1 MAVRLG
7 KQTIA
12 LETPVS
18 IVNTGTVVGTK
29 ESEGPLAPY
38 FDVHLNDAEW
48 NEETWEK
55 SESKMQREAA
65 KLAIRKAGMEP
76 GNIDCAFA
84 GDLLNQCISSG
95 FSARE
100 LEIPYYGLY
109 GACSTM
115 IEGLSLGAISIDGGG
130 FDRTIAVASSHFCTA
145 ERQYRT
151 PLEYGGQRTPTA
163 QWTVTGAGAAVLEKR
178 QFPPYITHITT
189 GKVIDFGVTDPN
201 NMGGAMAPAAIDTL
215 KAHFRDTKR
224 SPKNYDL
231 ILTGDLGK
239 VGREIV
245 IDMMTAGGFDMEQN
259 YNDTGCMIYDFET
272 QDVHAG
278 GSGCGCVAVTL
289 CGYVFEMMKKGELND
304 VLILGT
310 GALLSPTSSLQG
322 ESVPGIAHAI
332 SLSTTP
338 GGGKNGLY

>member
-1 MAVRLG
+1 MY
-7 KQTIA
+7 K
-12 LETPVS
+12 
-18 IVNTGTVVGTK
+18 
-29 ESEGPLAPY
+29 
-38 FDVHLNDAEW
+38 
-48 NEETWEK
+48 
-55 SESKMQREAA
+55 
-65 KLAIRKAGMEP
+65 
-76 GNIDCAFA
+76 
-84 GDLLNQCISSG
+84 
-95 FSARE
+95 
-100 LEIPYYGLY
+100 
-109 GACSTM
+109 
-115 IEGLSLGAISIDGGG
+115 
-130 FDRTIAVASSHFCTA
+130 
-145 ERQYRT
+145 RQ
-151 PLEYGGQRTPTA
+151 LEYGGQRTPTA

>member
-12 LETPVS
+12 VTSRIS
-18 IVNTGTVVGTK
+18 ISATASIVGTK
-29 ESEGPLAPY
+29 ESHGPLSPY
-38 FDVHLNDAEW
+38 FDVHMNDAEW
-48 NEETWEK
+48 KEDTWEK
-55 SESKMQREAA
+55 TETKMQREAA
-65 KLAIRKAGMEP
+65 KLAIRKSGLSPEH
-76 GNIDCAFA
+76 IHCAFA

-115 IEGLSLGAISIDGGG
+115 IEGLSLSAVTIDGGG
-130 FDRTIAVASSHFCTA
+130 ADNTIAVASSHFCTA
-145 ERQYRT
+145 ERQYRN
-151 PLEYGGQRTPTA
+151 PLEYGGQRPPTA
-163 QWTVTGAGAAVLEKR
+163 QWTVTGAGAAVVSKNGGA
-178 QFPPYITHITT
+178 PYITHVTT
-189 GKVIDFGVTDPN
+189 GKVVDYGVTDQN

-215 KAHFRDTKR
+215 ITHFKDTGR
-224 SPKNYDL
+224 LPKSYDL

-245 IDMMTAGGFDMEQN
+245 IDMMSKGGYDLSAN
-259 YNDTGCMIYDFET
+259 YGDTGCLIYDFEK
-272 QDVHAG
+272 QDVHSG

-289 CGYVFEMMKKGELND
+289 CGYVYEMMKRGKLNE

-310 GALLSPTSSLQG
+310 GALLSPTATLQG

-332 SLSTTP
+332 ALSNTP
-338 GGGKNGLY
+338 GGGKNGVY